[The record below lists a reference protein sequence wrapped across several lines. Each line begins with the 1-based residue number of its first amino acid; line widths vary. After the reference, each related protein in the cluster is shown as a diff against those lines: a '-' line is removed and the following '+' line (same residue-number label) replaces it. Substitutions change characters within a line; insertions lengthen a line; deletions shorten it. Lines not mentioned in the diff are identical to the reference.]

1 VAFLTALAAG
11 ILFGSGLLLSRMF
24 DPQRV
29 LGFLDVAGH
38 WNPALAFTLGGAVLV
53 AAPAFWYV
61 RRRRVSLLGEAVE
74 LPDRF
79 DIDGRLIA
87 GGAIFGIGWGLSGI
101 CPGPGL
107 LLLTRGTVQAV
118 VFVAAM
124 IAGFLV
130 LRVVRRVPA

>member
-1 VAFLTALAAG
+1 MAFLTALAAG

-87 GGAIFGIGWGLSGI
+87 GSAIFGIGWGLSGI

>member
-1 VAFLTALAAG
+1 MAFLTALAAG

>member
-87 GGAIFGIGWGLSGI
+87 GSAIFGIGWGLSGI